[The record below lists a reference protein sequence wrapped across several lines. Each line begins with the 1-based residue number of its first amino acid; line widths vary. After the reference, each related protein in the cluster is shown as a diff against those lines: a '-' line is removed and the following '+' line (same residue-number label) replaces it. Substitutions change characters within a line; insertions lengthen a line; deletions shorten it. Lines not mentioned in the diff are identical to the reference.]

1 MILHEF
7 PRRYH
12 ELRAILR
19 DRYHTEEANS
29 VARIL
34 LEAVT
39 GVSWRDWQLHPEKAW
54 ETRWDE
60 AVSSHTASL
69 LAGIPIQHV
78 LGETEFYG
86 RTFRV
91 NGDVL
96 IPRQETEELVH
107 WALAAVKPVVGNPIR
122 FLDIGTGSGC
132 IAITL
137 AAEWTSSG
145 ISIEGYGVDVSK
157 AAITMAAANGDS
169 NQTAVSFHQNDI
181 FASTTD
187 QFSGLD
193 LVISNPPYVTQ
204 EDKLEMDGLVLDHD
218 PELALFAPEE
228 DALAFYRVI
237 AARAKEWLRPGGLL
251 MLEINEAF
259 GEETVEVVREA
270 GFSTVELRQDLNG
283 KDRMVKGEIP
293 FP

>member
-12 ELRAILR
+12 KLRAILR